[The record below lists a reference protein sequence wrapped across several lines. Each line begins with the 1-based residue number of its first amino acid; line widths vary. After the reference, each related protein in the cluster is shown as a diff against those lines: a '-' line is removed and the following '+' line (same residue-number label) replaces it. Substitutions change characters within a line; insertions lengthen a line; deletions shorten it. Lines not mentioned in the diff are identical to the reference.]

1 MELPGIT
8 MPSGERTLEHCFGC
22 GEDNPIG
29 LKLRPVYDGEKVVAR
44 FTPTEHHQ
52 GWYNV
57 THGGILYS
65 ILDEITAY
73 SVLCTGLSFGMTAK
87 SEIRFKHVAP
97 TNAVLLASAWVT
109 KLTSR
114 LVESRGRLELEDG
127 TVVAEIESTFFPG
140 KGDPR
145 AFLWDMDGVIIDSA
159 EHHYQSWRETLATR
173 GVDYTEEQFRSYFGQ
188 RNDLVVREILGPLPQ
203 SEVSAIAD
211 EKDVRYR
218 ELASGKATLLPG
230 VMKLLQ
236 IMKKG
241 HYPVALGTSAQSAD
255 FAAISGPLGIADYF
269 DAIVCGPDVQESKP
283 SPQIYLLAAEKLGI
297 DPVNCVVFEDS
308 PHGVAAAKSAGMKC
322 VAITNTHPAETLQA
336 ADRVVSSLEQIDL
349 IELIRFI

>member
-1 MELPGIT
+1 MELPGIAV
-8 MPSGERTLEHCFGC
+8 PSGERTLEHCFGC

-29 LKLRPVYDGEKVVAR
+29 LKLRPVYDGEKVFAR
-44 FTPTEHHQ
+44 FTPGEHHQ

-57 THGGILYS
+57 THGGIVYS

-73 SVLCTGLSFGMTAK
+73 AVLCTGLSFGVTAK

-97 TNAVLLASAWVT
+97 TNATLLATAWTT
-109 KLTSR
+109 KITSR
-114 LVESRGRLELEDG
+114 LVETHGRLELEDG
-127 TVVAEIESTFFPG
+127 TVVAEVDSAFFPG
-140 KGDPR
+140 KGEPR

-159 EHHYQSWRETLATR
+159 EFHYQSWHDTLATR

-188 RNDLVVREILGPLPQ
+188 RNDHVVREILGTLPEA
-203 SEVSAIAD
+203 EVAAIAN

-218 ELASGKATLLPG
+218 ELASGKASAFPG
-230 VMKLLQ
+230 VMKLLK

-241 HYPVALGTSAQSAD
+241 HYPIALGTSAPMGD
-255 FAAISGPLGIADYF
+255 FTAISGGLGLSDFF

-283 SPQIYLLAAEKLGI
+283 SPQIYLRAAEKLGVAPAHCI
-297 DPVNCVVFEDS
+297 VFEDS
-308 PHGVAAAKSAGMKC
+308 PHGVAAAKNGGMKC
-322 VAITNTHPAETLQA
+322 VAITNTHPAESLRS
-336 ADRVVSSLEQIDL
+336 ADKVVSSLEQVDL